1 MNYVLLC
8 KKPIAIMI
16 EIRPATPEDASI
28 IQQLAEAIWLPT
40 YSPILSQEQI
50 RYMLDHIYDLDSITG
65 QIKDGNQ
72 TYIMLM
78 VDGVPTGFAAYSART
93 ENPDIYKLHK
103 LYCLT
108 ETKGQGYGRLLLRD
122 VEKRVTQTGITVLEL
137 NVNKYNPARGF
148 YEKMGYEVAY
158 SEEIPIGPYIMD
170 DYVMRKEFPATS

>member
-8 KKPIAIMI
+8 EKPIAIMI

-72 TYIMLM
+72 TYMMLM

-103 LYCLT
+103 LYCLPAKHR
-108 ETKGQGYGRLLLRD
+108 KGLGKLLLQE
-122 VEKRVTQTGITVLEL
+122 VEDMILDEGKTILEL
-137 NVNKYNPARGF
+137 NVNRHNKAKQF
-148 YEKMGYEVAY
+148 YERCGYRVHAQED
-158 SEEIPIGPYIMD
+158 IPIGPFWMN
-170 DYVMRKEFPATS
+170 DYVMRKAL